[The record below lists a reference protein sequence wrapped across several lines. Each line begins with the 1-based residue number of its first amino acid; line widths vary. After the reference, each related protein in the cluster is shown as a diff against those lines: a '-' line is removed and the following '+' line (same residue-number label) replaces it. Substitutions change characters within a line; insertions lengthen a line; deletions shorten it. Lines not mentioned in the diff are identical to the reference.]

1 MPIARSSLLKDLQVL
16 LKKLEDDL
24 IDRSTSTEIPEIGLR
39 LRSTYEQAKKAQHT
53 AQSFEEWRSLS
64 VAQVAAA
71 WVLSCVFV
79 RFLEDNGMIEPP
91 RLAGVSDRLS
101 RARDEHELYF
111 QKFPTHSDRD
121 YLLTIFKD
129 LAKLPVAGEVFGEGN
144 GIWRMANWL
153 SGDAAALLLRF
164 FQKIDANTGLL
175 VHDFTDAAWDTRFL
189 GDLYQDLS
197 EAVRKQYALLQ
208 TPDFV
213 EAFILDRTLEPALK
227 EFGLDG
233 FKMIDPACGSGHF
246 LLGSFTRLCDR
257 LLRNN
262 PSQNLRVLVQTALDS
277 IYGVDINP
285 YAIAIARFRL
295 LLAAMKASDI
305 TRLLDAPNFKI
316 HLVCGD
322 SLLYGSPKGDQLT
335 TGWHV
340 LDDVMPMQ
348 DTAAL
353 NRILQPYQY
362 HAVVANPPYITPK
375 DAALNKAYR
384 ERYSTCHMKYS
395 LAVPFLERIVS
406 LNIKGGYSG
415 QITANSFMKRE
426 FGKRLIEDF
435 FPRVDLTHVID
446 TSGAYI
452 PGHGTPTVILFAR
465 NQKPVDLVIRT
476 VMGIR
481 GEPSTP
487 ESAVDGKVWQAILKQ
502 IDDLTYKS
510 EFVSVA
516 DSQRLAFHKH
526 PWSIG
531 GGGASEL
538 KAAIDLKCES
548 RLEKFVDSIGFSAI
562 LGEDEAFGD
571 PPNSQRLRILPKDYR
586 RPLVEGDQLRDWQ
599 ISWRTEAL
607 FPYTSQID
615 LVNEEVVSYW
625 LWNLRT
631 ILYSRLDFSKKT
643 YREGGKTYWEYH
655 QIPVDRNR
663 INLSIA
669 FATIASHNHFVLDR
683 GGKVFKQSAPVI
695 KLPTEATENDH
706 ISLLGLLNSSTMC
719 FWIKQVTQIKTQTS
733 GMDASVW
740 QLRRDF
746 DGTKLKQVPIPQER
760 PLELAKKLDYL
771 AQTLGTLT
779 PEKIL
784 TSVIS
789 NLREQLLNAKKQF
802 LDTLEEMISLQE
814 ELDWQCYRP
823 D

>member
-16 LKKLEDDL
+16 LKKLEEDL
-24 IDRSTSTEIPEIGLR
+24 IDRSASTEIPEIGLR
-39 LRSTYEQAKKAQHT
+39 LRSSYEQAKSAQHT

-79 RFLEDNGMIEPP
+79 RFLEDNGMIDPP
-91 RLAGVSDRLS
+91 RLAGVGDRLS

-121 YLLTIFKD
+121 YLLSIFQD

-175 VHDFTDAAWDTRFL
+175 VHDFTDPNWDTRFL

-213 EAFILDRTLEPALK
+213 EAFILDRTLEPAIA
-227 EFGLDG
+227 EFGLDD

-262 PSQNLRVLVQTALDS
+262 PSENVRVVVQTALDS

-295 LLAAMKASDI
+295 LLAAMKVSSI
-305 TRLLDAPNFKI
+305 TRLVDAPNFQI

-340 LDDVMPMQ
+340 LDEVMMAQ
-348 DTAAL
+348 DAAAL

-375 DAALNKAYR
+375 DAALNSAYR
-384 ERYSTCHMKYS
+384 ERYSTCYMKYS

-452 PGHGTPTVILFAR
+452 PGHGTPTVILFAK
-465 NQKPVDLVIRT
+465 NQKPIAATIRT

-487 ESAVDGKVWQAILKQ
+487 ESAVNGKVWQAILKQ
-502 IDDLTYKS
+502 VDVVDSQS

-538 KAAIDLKCES
+538 KEVIESKC
-548 RLEKFVDSIGFSAI
+548 K
-562 LGEDEAFGD
+562 
-571 PPNSQRLRILPKDYR
+571 
-586 RPLVEGDQLRDWQ
+586 
-599 ISWRTEAL
+599 
-607 FPYTSQID
+607 
-615 LVNEEVVSYW
+615 
-625 LWNLRT
+625 
-631 ILYSRLDFSKKT
+631 
-643 YREGGKTYWEYH
+643 
-655 QIPVDRNR
+655 
-663 INLSIA
+663 
-669 FATIASHNHFVLDR
+669 
-683 GGKVFKQSAPVI
+683 
-695 KLPTEATENDH
+695 
-706 ISLLGLLNSSTMC
+706 
-719 FWIKQVTQIKTQTS
+719 
-733 GMDASVW
+733 
-740 QLRRDF
+740 
-746 DGTKLKQVPIPQER
+746 TKLENYI
-760 PLELAKKLDYL
+760 
-771 AQTLGTLT
+771 
-779 PEKIL
+779 
-784 TSVIS
+784 
-789 NLREQLLNAKKQF
+789 
-802 LDTLEEMISLQE
+802 DTICSL
-814 ELDWQCYRP
+814 C
-823 D
+823 